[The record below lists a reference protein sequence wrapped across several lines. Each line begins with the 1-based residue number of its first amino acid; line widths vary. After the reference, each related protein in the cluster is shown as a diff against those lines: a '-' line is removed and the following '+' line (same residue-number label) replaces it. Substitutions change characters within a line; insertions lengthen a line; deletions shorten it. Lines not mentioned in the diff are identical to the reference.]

1 MNWLNETIG
10 NKLIY
15 HVIIAVVI
23 VLVFYFLSRLVRG
36 FLFWIG
42 RRVFAKTENT
52 LDDTKASA

>member
-1 MNWLNETIG
+1 MNWLNETMG

-23 VLVFYFLSRLVRG
+23 VLVFYFLSRLVRW